1 MGGSSSSRHVSGLAC
16 TFGTILTLLLAFP
29 LSCHPEPAFIPQGS
43 GLKHHSLTA
52 PSHLQLCLI
61 AARPGALPVAFLRL
75 QPSPRQHPGW
85 LPPRCPRSSPA
96 LRAAGDGK
104 QGAGDAFEASER
116 PEAKSKESSVSE
128 SSEDELL
135 FAQDSFSSE
144 GSQESL
150 EDGAV
155 TVTETAAGQ
164 DGRSAARSEKGKG
177 GKGMRVRSSILLRPF
192 EWLVR
197 AVSWVL
203 NKVTCAACPLARPGR
218 VWWFD

>member
-1 MGGSSSSRHVSGLAC
+1 MCGSSSSRHTSGMAC

-29 LSCHPEPAFIPQGS
+29 LSCHPETAFIPQGN
-43 GLKHHSLTA
+43 GLKHHSPTV

-61 AARPGALPVAFLRL
+61 AARPGALPVAFSRV

-85 LPPRCPRSSPA
+85 LTPRCPRSSPA
-96 LRAAGDGK
+96 LRAAGDGE
-104 QGAGDAFEASER
+104 QGAGDASEAAERSEATNR
-116 PEAKSKESSVSE
+116 ESSVSE

-135 FAQDSFSSE
+135 FVQNSFSSE

-150 EDGAV
+150 EDGTV
-155 TVTETAAGQ
+155 TVTGAAAEGGSAAG
-164 DGRSAARSEKGKG
+164 SEKGKG
-177 GKGMRVRSSILLRPF
+177 GQGMRVRSSILLRPF

-197 AVSWVL
+197 ALSWVL

-218 VWWFD
+218 AW